1 MVAPYI
7 NGTRQLGDF
16 EYQKFREDS
25 EGKPAIAVVNPDGSN
40 ISGGS
45 GGGTG
50 ISTYTYIQKDITSDA
65 TYKYYGYM
73 NASSAW
79 CVKRINR
86 TTNLAE
92 FAVSSVQSPALSP
105 DTYSTAWTDRASI
118 DYVDYGTA
126 F

>member
-50 ISTYTYIQKDITSDA
+50 ISTYAYIQKDTDSA
-65 TYKYYGYM
+65 SYKYYGYM

-79 CVKRINR
+79 CVKRIDR

-92 FAVSSVQSPALSP
+92 FAVTAVQSPALSP
-105 DTYSTAWTDRASI
+105 DTYSTAWASRASI
-118 DYVDYGTA
+118 DYVDYGSA